1 MVERVR
7 REAKRLGVSLEEYVV
22 EVFPT
27 RHQPH
32 DRMEEALRLQSCLL
46 SKLGKSLEGQRWINR
61 RESLRR
67 LYTTLEAHA

>member
-7 REAKRLGVSLEEYVV
+7 REAKRLGVSLKEYVVV

-32 DRMEEALRLQSCLL
+32 DRMEEGLRLQSCLL

-67 LYTTLEAHA
+67 LYTSR